1 MRLRHVQNNFEVTPA
16 VILDGLCAA
25 RPDMNRS
32 DLCRIL
38 RKSNI
43 GLDEIAREL
52 DLDEIYAR
60 ALEHD
65 DLEDA
70 RQAAIREISDQMS
83 EWLEGRFDFGLEEQA
98 SARRLM

>member
-25 RPDMNRS
+25 RPDINRS

-52 DLDEIYAR
+52 DLEEIYAR

-65 DLEDA
+65 DLEEA
-70 RQAAIREISDQMS
+70 RQAAIMEISDQIS
-83 EWLEGRFDFGLEEQA
+83 EWLEERFDLGLDEEVEMH
-98 SARRLM
+98 RVM